1 MGGIN
6 SCEKKKN
13 KKLEI
18 NQRRPN
24 NFKINHISNGKA
36 EIKSM
41 WHNKAKKG
49 KFQPKKSS
57 K

>member
-6 SCEKKKN
+6 SYEKEKN
-13 KKLEI
+13 EKLKI
-18 NQRRPN
+18 NQRRHN
-24 NFKINHISNGKA
+24 NFKINHISDGKA

-49 KFQPKKSS
+49 KSQPKKSS

>member
-1 MGGIN
+1 MGAIN
-6 SCEKKKN
+6 SCEKEKN
-13 KKLEI
+13 EKLKI

-24 NFKINHISNGKA
+24 NFKINHINDGRA

-41 WHNKAKKG
+41 WYNIGKKG
-49 KFQPKKSS
+49 KSQPKKSS

>member
-6 SCEKKKN
+6 SCEKEKN

-18 NQRRPN
+18 NQRRLN
-24 NFKINHISNGKA
+24 NFKINHIRDGKV

-41 WHNKAKKG
+41 WHNRAKKG
-49 KFQPKKSS
+49 KSQPKKSS

>member
-6 SCEKKKN
+6 SCEKEKN

-18 NQRRPN
+18 NQRRFN
-24 NFKINHISNGKA
+24 NFKINHIRDGKV

-41 WHNKAKKG
+41 WHNRAKKG
-49 KFQPKKSS
+49 KSQPKKSS

>member
-6 SCEKKKN
+6 SYEKEKN

-18 NQRRPN
+18 NQKRLN
-24 NFKINHISNGKA
+24 NFKINHINDGKA
-36 EIKSM
+36 EIKSI
-41 WHNKAKKG
+41 WHNRAKKG

>member
-6 SCEKKKN
+6 SYEKEKN
-13 KKLEI
+13 EKLKI
-18 NQRRPN
+18 NQRRHN
-24 NFKINHISNGKA
+24 NFKINHISDGKA
-36 EIKSM
+36 EIISM

-49 KFQPKKSS
+49 KSQPKKSS